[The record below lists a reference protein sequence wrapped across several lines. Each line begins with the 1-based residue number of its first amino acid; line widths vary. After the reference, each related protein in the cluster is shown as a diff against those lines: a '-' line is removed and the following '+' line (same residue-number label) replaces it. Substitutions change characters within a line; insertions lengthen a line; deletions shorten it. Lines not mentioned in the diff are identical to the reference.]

1 MSHVEH
7 PAIILTSQ
15 FQLQKS
21 KHVSE
26 TKTSRYFT
34 GTSKPQGGYSTMYYH
49 FLANCI
55 KTKTTDRIIPLPTAS
70 QSGAMTLLS
79 HGIRPDFIYVDAS
92 HSNPDVHID
101 YENFYTILRPGGVI
115 AFDDTGVEAVRA
127 AFDAL
132 VQKYDLEA
140 HESHKQAY
148 VYKRKEK
155 DA

>member
-1 MSHVEH
+1 
-7 PAIILTSQ
+7 
-15 FQLQKS
+15 
-21 KHVSE
+21 
-26 TKTSRYFT
+26 
-34 GTSKPQGGYSTMYYH
+34 
-49 FLANCI
+49 
-55 KTKTTDRIIPLPTAS
+55 
-70 QSGAMTLLS
+70 MTLLS